1 MMRNIS
7 RGWRRWAAH
16 NRVRVTMLFAVAY
29 VAFAQPSATGL
40 VLGAVLVALGQ
51 SLRLWASGCLQRNV
65 KLACS
70 GPYSYVRH
78 PLYLGSL
85 IMGIGLAIAV
95 QAPHWWLL
103 AFLAL
108 YVAFYGPAMHVEEL
122 RLQSLFGS
130 EYQEYMTDVGRLW
143 PRFAHAERWAQAH
156 PGNAFS
162 WKRAL
167 DNKELRSAAAM
178 AALLIIQAIKLL

>member
-1 MMRNIS
+1 MMRNLS

-29 VAFAQPSATGL
+29 VAFGQPSAAGL
-40 VLGAVLVALGQ
+40 VVGAVLVALGQ

-70 GPYSYVRH
+70 GPYALVRH

-85 IMGIGLAIAV
+85 IMGIGLAVAV
-95 QAPHWWLL
+95 QPPYWWLL

-108 YVAFYGPAMHVEEL
+108 YVTFYGPAMHVEEL

-143 PRFAHAERWAQAH
+143 PRFARAERWTRAH

-178 AALLIIQAIKLL
+178 ATLLVIQVIKLL

>member
-1 MMRNIS
+1 
-7 RGWRRWAAH
+7 
-16 NRVRVTMLFAVAY
+16 MLFAVAY
-29 VAFAQPSATGL
+29 VAFSQPSAGGL
-40 VLGAVLVALGQ
+40 AVGAVLVALGQ
-51 SLRLWASGCLQRNV
+51 SLRLWASGCLLRNV

-70 GPYSYVRH
+70 GPYAFVRH

-85 IMGIGLAIAV
+85 IMGIGLAVSV
-95 QAPHWWLL
+95 QPPYGWLF

-143 PRFAHAERWAQAH
+143 PRFAHAQRWTRAH

>member
-1 MMRNIS
+1 
-7 RGWRRWAAH
+7 
-16 NRVRVTMLFAVAY
+16 MLFAIAY
-29 VAFAQPSATGL
+29 VAFAQPSAIGL
-40 VLGAVLVALGQ
+40 VVGAMLVALGQ

-85 IMGIGLAIAV
+85 VMGIGLAIAV
-95 QAPHWWLL
+95 QGPQWWLL

-122 RLQSLFGS
+122 RLQSLFGT

-143 PRFAHAERWAQAH
+143 PRFAHAARWAQAH
-156 PGNAFS
+156 PGNEFS
-162 WKRAL
+162 WRRAL

-178 AALLIIQAIKLL
+178 AALLIVQVIKLL

>member
-1 MMRNIS
+1 
-7 RGWRRWAAH
+7 
-16 NRVRVTMLFAVAY
+16 MLFAIAY
-29 VAFAQPSATGL
+29 VAFAQPSAIGL
-40 VLGAVLVALGQ
+40 VVGATLVALGQ
-51 SLRLWASGCLQRNV
+51 TLRLWASGCLQRNV
-65 KLACS
+65 KLTCS

-85 IMGIGLAIAV
+85 VMGIGLAITV
-95 QAPHWWLL
+95 QAPQWWLL

-122 RLQSLFGS
+122 RLQSLFGT
-130 EYQEYMTDVGRLW
+130 EYREYMTDVGRLW
-143 PRFAHAERWAQAH
+143 PRFAHAARWAQAH
-156 PGNAFS
+156 PGDEFS

-178 AALLIIQAIKLL
+178 AALLIVQAIKLL

>member
-1 MMRNIS
+1 MIGNMS

-29 VAFAQPSATGL
+29 VAFTEPSARGL
-40 VLGAVLVALGQ
+40 IVAAVLVASGQ
-51 SLRLWASGCLQRNV
+51 SLRMWASGCLQRNV

-70 GPYSYVRH
+70 GPYAFVRH

-85 IMGIGLAIAV
+85 IMGIGLAVAV
-95 QAPHWWLL
+95 QPPYWWLL
-103 AFLAL
+103 AFLCL

-143 PRFAHAERWAQAH
+143 PRFAHAERWSQAH
-156 PGNAFS
+156 PGNTFS

-178 AALLIIQAIKLL
+178 AMLLIIQAIKLL

>member
-1 MMRNIS
+1 M
-7 RGWRRWAAH
+7 
-16 NRVRVTMLFAVAY
+16 FAVAY
-29 VAFAQPSATGL
+29 VAFSQPSAVGL
-40 VLGAVLVALGQ
+40 AVGAVLVALGQ

-70 GPYSYVRH
+70 GPYAFIRH

-85 IMGIGLAIAV
+85 IMGVGLAVSV
-95 QAPHWWLL
+95 QPPYGWLL

-143 PRFAHAERWAQAH
+143 PRFAHAQRWARAH